1 MSSSATTTMR
11 QAGPR
16 TDTGPAARAG
26 WSVPLG
32 EYGFEVL
39 ACRAPGGLDLERA
52 PGFTVVFMTSG
63 QPLKSQ
69 PLPRNR
75 NRDLEQQVRE
85 PTLTIAQ
92 VSERTGLSHDTLR
105 YYEKAGL
112 IERVGRSTGNQRRYQ
127 AADLAWL
134 EFLLRLRE
142 TGMSIADMQRFA
154 ALRAAGNVSVAAR
167 LAMLRAHRAELADRI
182 RTLRRNAA
190 VLDHKIDHYEQL
202 LLDEHE
208 HQHEHEQ
215 PGSDE
220 LT

>member
-1 MSSSATTTMR
+1 
-11 QAGPR
+11 
-16 TDTGPAARAG
+16 
-26 WSVPLG
+26 
-32 EYGFEVL
+32 
-39 ACRAPGGLDLERA
+39 
-52 PGFTVVFMTSG
+52 MTSG
-63 QPLKSQ
+63 QPLRSQ
-69 PLPRNR
+69 LLPRNR
-75 NRDLEQQVRE
+75 DPDPEQQGRE

-154 ALRAAGNVSVAAR
+154 ALRAAGNVSVADR

-220 LT
+220 PT

>member
-1 MSSSATTTMR
+1 M
-11 QAGPR
+11 
-16 TDTGPAARAG
+16 
-26 WSVPLG
+26 
-32 EYGFEVL
+32 
-39 ACRAPGGLDLERA
+39 
-52 PGFTVVFMTSG
+52 
-63 QPLKSQ
+63 
-69 PLPRNR
+69 
-75 NRDLEQQVRE
+75 
-85 PTLTIAQ
+85 
-92 VSERTGLSHDTLR
+92 R
-105 YYEKAGL
+105 YYEKAYL

-154 ALRAAGNVSVAAR
+154 ALRAAGNVSVADR

-202 LLDEHE
+202 LLDEH
-208 HQHEHEQ
+208 HHEQ